1 MERFNSTAISKW
13 LNLRIFDSIERVQS
27 LATEWVWIYNNE
39 RPHSAIGGIPPRKL
53 LETIQT
59 TEILFLTGVRNG
71 RITKACF
78 YFFVKLFDSQRR
90 RQTINEGLYK

>member
-71 RITKACF
+71 RIARGFGGISNKCF
-78 YFFVKLFDSQRR
+78 IFIE
-90 RQTINEGLYK
+90 TNI